1 MYNRFRELP
10 HNYISFQKID
20 RKGRRYAYQKK
31 PVNMVYFFIL
41 MSKIKRQLKVLHLPQ
56 QRENILSFLPIL
68 EEGDA
73 LIIGVDF
80 PIPLIVKINGP
91 TIKLDSSPLSSQNG
105 IIKILILA
113 KCLLYLLF
121 DKRA

>member
-1 MYNRFRELP
+1 
-10 HNYISFQKID
+10 
-20 RKGRRYAYQKK
+20 
-31 PVNMVYFFIL
+31 MVYSFIL

-80 PIPLIVKINGP
+80 PIPLIVKINAP
-91 TIKLDSSPLSSQNG
+91 TIKLDSSLLNSQNDK
-105 IIKILILA
+105 IKILILA

>member
-31 PVNMVYFFIL
+31 PVNMVYSFIL
-41 MSKIKRQLKVLHLPQ
+41 MSKIKRQLKVLH
-56 QRENILSFLPIL
+56 RENILSFLPIL

>member
-31 PVNMVYFFIL
+31 PVNMVYSFIL

-73 LIIGVDF
+73 LIRDCRKKNKT
-80 PIPLIVKINGP
+80 L
-91 TIKLDSSPLSSQNG
+91 Q
-105 IIKILILA
+105 
-113 KCLLYLLF
+113 
-121 DKRA
+121 

>member
-1 MYNRFRELP
+1 MPIKRGPEIWFIL
-10 HNYISFQKID
+10 
-20 RKGRRYAYQKK
+20 
-31 PVNMVYFFIL
+31 IL

-56 QRENILSFLPIL
+56 QREIFSFLPIL
-68 EEGDA
+68 EESDA
-73 LIIGVDF
+73 LIVGALIFTMIG
-80 PIPLIVKINGP
+80 IGKSTP
-91 TIKLDSSPLSSQNG
+91 TIKLYSSPRSSQNG

>member
-1 MYNRFRELP
+1 
-10 HNYISFQKID
+10 
-20 RKGRRYAYQKK
+20 
-31 PVNMVYFFIL
+31 MVYSFIL

-80 PIPLIVKINGP
+80 PIPLIVKINAP
-91 TIKLDSSPLSSQNG
+91 TIKLDSSLLSSQNDK
-105 IIKILILA
+105 IKILILA
-113 KCLLYLLF
+113 KCLRYLLF
-121 DKRA
+121 GKIA